1 MKGDSGV
8 KAGVLSLNGLS
19 FSLTP
24 DMSVAVSRCITKQFP
39 QQQIHSP
46 RDVMTF
52 VLNTGS
58 NFIDAADS
66 FLSIDVQNTS
76 SLAAGG
82 GTDAEKVVW
91 FGANGGS
98 ACNLF
103 SRISVTSRS
112 GQSIERVDR
121 NNQLCSLRSQ
131 YEHPVSC
138 HKSQGS
144 VAGIAETIDDAKTG
158 LNWLPGVANK
168 IRFCIPLPMLI
179 AAL

>member
-1 MKGDSGV
+1 MMDDMKGDSGV
-8 KAGVLSLNGLS
+8 KAGVLNLNALS
-19 FSLTP
+19 FSLMP

-66 FLSIDVQNTS
+66 FLNIDVQNTS
-76 SLAAGG
+76 SG
-82 GTDAEKVVW
+82 GTTDATNVVW

-112 GQSIERVDR
+112 GSR
-121 NNQLCSLRSQ
+121 
-131 YEHPVSC
+131 
-138 HKSQGS
+138 
-144 VAGIAETIDDAKTG
+144 
-158 LNWLPGVANK
+158 
-168 IRFCIPLPMLI
+168 
-179 AAL
+179 